1 MVAEAAAAGTCAEEL
16 LCHNVAGRPPASEIL
31 LRGQGCRARKKLP
44 ESFSA
49 CDPCRA
55 HSALRREEDLAEATL
70 TAGAEGGGAL
80 SPLSVSSKSAR
91 PQTEEVPRRNVGH
104 QNSDLHCKD
113 RLLLAFVTV
122 LLGSPHDLDP
132 GCNKSRSLPSQ
143 VAC

>member
-1 MVAEAAAAGTCAEEL
+1 MQSKEET
-16 LCHNVAGRPPASEIL
+16 
-31 LRGQGCRARKKLP
+31 ARKFLGMRSMP
-44 ESFSA
+44 GAFCAAQRGRLGRSYFD
-49 CDPCRA
+49 CW
-55 HSALRREEDLAEATL
+55 RRE
-70 TAGAEGGGAL
+70 GGPL

-104 QNSDLHCKD
+104 QNSDLHWKD
-113 RLLLAFVTV
+113 RLLLAFLTV